1 MKASELRA
9 KDVAAL
15 EKEVSDLLKAHFGL
29 RMQKATQQLSNTSV
43 LSKTRRDIAR
53 ARTIITEKKK
63 GAAKSAKPKQQR
75 QARPRSSV
83 PSSAA
88 WSATSAPRP

>member
-29 RMQKATQQLSNTSV
+29 RMQKATQQLGNTAS
-43 LSKTRRDIAR
+43 LGQTRRDIAR
-53 ARTIITEKKK
+53 AKTILAQKKK
-63 GAAKSAKPKQQR
+63 GAAK
-75 QARPRSSV
+75 
-83 PSSAA
+83 
-88 WSATSAPRP
+88 